1 MKGLNERLAGYLG
14 KVRDLEANNTHL
26 EQRIQAAL
34 GPRGPHTDWGSY
46 EKPVADLR
54 HQVMD
59 MTMENASLAL
69 QMDNGRL
76 AADDFKVKWEAELS
90 TRQSVQQDINGLR
103 KILDDTNVAR
113 VQMGSQIEN
122 LKEELTFLRKNHQEE
137 VEKLKAQIANS
148 SVSVRVNDRKNVD
161 LGDIM
166 SKIREKYE
174 KIADQNREDIEQMY
188 QTKFQDLSQAVA
200 RGNDAVQ
207 LAKRDANNLRC
218 QVQPL
223 EAELNGLLIQNR
235 SLEQTL
241 GDTEDRWNS
250 ELDELNR
257 TIAKLEQELR
267 MLCSHIE
274 QQAEKYQ
281 SLLDVKCKL
290 DREISAYQGLLEED
304 AIHPDPPV
312 APVSARGP
320 DSQKQANKRIV
331 IISRRTADGTVSTK
345 ESNEFIH

>member
-1 MKGLNERLAGYLG
+1 
-14 KVRDLEANNTHL
+14 
-26 EQRIQAAL
+26 
-34 GPRGPHTDWGSY
+34 
-46 EKPVADLR
+46 
-54 HQVMD
+54 
-59 MTMENASLAL
+59 
-69 QMDNGRL
+69 
-76 AADDFKVKWEAELS
+76 
-90 TRQSVQQDINGLR
+90 GLR

-122 LKEELTFLRKNHQEE
+122 LKEELTFLRKNHQE

-304 AIHPDPPV
+304 AIHV
-312 APVSARGP
+312 FCEAVIIIKPVSGQNLF
-320 DSQKQANKRIV
+320 SFH
-331 IISRRTADGTVSTK
+331 TVPC
-345 ESNEFIH
+345 NV